1 MTYAE
6 TLEKL
11 HELQAG
17 ILENTSYIQVRITV
31 SSWNIYAEV
40 VDTSSD
46 FNGVYVGLF
55 HNPASPYFTDE
66 REYAVQLDR
75 VIEAIKK
82 IR

>member
-17 ILENTSYIQVRITV
+17 ILENTSFIQMRVTV

-40 VDTSSD
+40 TDTSSD
-46 FNGVYVGLF
+46 FNTVHVELF

-66 REYAVQLDR
+66 RKYAAQLDR
-75 VIEAIKK
+75 VIKAINK
-82 IR
+82 IK